1 MRFRAILNF
10 LKFKVALNPMYRIA
24 LLPEVIGKR
33 LLVLVLAFSSV
44 RRQLGEIINTRTVQ
58 STFNQINVT
67 LYLLRK
73 N

>member
-1 MRFRAILNF
+1 MGLRATLNF
-10 LKFKVALNPMYRIA
+10 RKFKVALNPMYRIV
-24 LLPEVIGKR
+24 LSPEVIGKR

-67 LYLLRK
+67 LHLLRK